1 MLKATKR
8 KRNKKA
14 DLLEIKLQTTM
25 EALPLLKAAEPFLEG
40 FTVVKGSMDDVFL
53 EITGKEIRE

>member
-1 MLKATKR
+1 
-8 KRNKKA
+8 
-14 DLLEIKLQTTM
+14 M

-53 EITGKEIRE
+53 EITGTEIRE